1 MICKCLSLSWQCQY
15 HLFGSSFKEYT
26 IVTNKQKI
34 STSKNI
40 QQAWEKNFL
49 LGTRRHP
56 ASQPVDQAFLVL
68 PWFFGSDLNQE
79 EICKYQIVKSSQLH
93 YSFCIST
100 WHFIPK
106 TAFNARHKFHFKA
119 FSPQII
125 YHFINSSLAR
135 VSETWTSTYIK
146 HHNAN
151 MSIMLRSP
159 S

>member
-1 MICKCLSLSWQCQY
+1 MCRKMIKIKIVVICKCLSLPRQCKY

-26 IVTNKQKI
+26 IVTNRQKY
-34 STSKNI
+34 STSMR
-40 QQAWEKNFL
+40 KNFL

-56 ASQPVDQAFLVL
+56 ASQRIRHFLSFL
-68 PWFFGSDLNQE
+68 GSLVP
-79 EICKYQIVKSSQLH
+79 ILTKKKSVNIKMSKAVN

-106 TAFNARHKFHFKA
+106 TAFTARHKFHFKA

-146 HHNAN
+146 A
-151 MSIMLRSP
+151 P
-159 S
+159 